1 MPRKSPV
8 TIDTL
13 KRAVNNVKLQ
23 TILGKIN
30 RASDAGRLSETQ
42 EGELRLLAYGLQR
55 RNAAKPATQRKR

>member
-1 MPRKSPV
+1 MSRKNV
-8 TIDTL
+8 TLADVR
-13 KRAVNNVKLQ
+13 RAINNVALQ
-23 TILGKIN
+23 RVIGKIN